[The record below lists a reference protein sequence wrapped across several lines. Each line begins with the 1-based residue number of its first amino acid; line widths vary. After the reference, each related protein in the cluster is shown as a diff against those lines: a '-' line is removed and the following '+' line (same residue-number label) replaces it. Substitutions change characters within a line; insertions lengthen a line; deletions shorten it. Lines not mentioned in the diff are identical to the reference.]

1 MSCVSVTLASTM
13 PGCNLIASYVRL
25 AKQAEVVSRLE
36 RLHWGS
42 CHKHVTLQQAVEST
56 AAAKNAEC
64 LIAKCKFVLQNT
76 VTLCP
81 DYTDITQDKLLHDA
95 AGYRSLPI

>member
-64 LIAKCKFVLQNT
+64 LIAKCKFVLSDMT
-76 VTLCP
+76 
-81 DYTDITQDKLLHDA
+81 A
-95 AGYRSLPI
+95 ASRSAFDLSSTPIVCIP